1 MALAGGLG
9 AGTRYSLD
17 AWLRGRFGW
26 PTHVINIS
34 GSFALGLLIAVTDGN
49 VWCTILGV
57 GFLGGYTTFSTA
69 SVEAAH
75 LVSDRRYTAAAAHA
89 LSMLLLG
96 VAAAAC
102 GYWVG

>member
-9 AGTRYSLD
+9 AGSRHSLD
-17 AWLRGRFGW
+17 AWLHGRIGW

-34 GSFALGLLIAVTDGN
+34 GSFALGLLIAVSSSSF
-49 VWCTILGV
+49 WCTVVGV

-69 SVEAAH
+69 SLEAAQ
-75 LVSDRRYTAAAAHA
+75 LVSDRRYTKAAVHA

-102 GYWVG
+102 GYWAG